1 MSLDVRVGE
10 EKNTELK
17 DLLEDDSFSPED
29 FVLEESLNQT
39 IKDLLSKLSP
49 QQQEILT
56 LRFGLE
62 DGQEL
67 TLNQVSQRMGISR
80 QRVLQLQRQAL
91 SFLRRYGKKS
101 RIFLNN

>member
-1 MSLDVRVGE
+1 M
-10 EKNTELK
+10 
-17 DLLEDDSFSPED
+17 LEDNSFSPED

-67 TLNQVSQRMGISR
+67 LHTQRLSLCISLLWEMFKR
-80 QRVLQLQRQAL
+80 CCCTNFYRKEK
-91 SFLRRYGKKS
+91 Y
-101 RIFLNN
+101 N